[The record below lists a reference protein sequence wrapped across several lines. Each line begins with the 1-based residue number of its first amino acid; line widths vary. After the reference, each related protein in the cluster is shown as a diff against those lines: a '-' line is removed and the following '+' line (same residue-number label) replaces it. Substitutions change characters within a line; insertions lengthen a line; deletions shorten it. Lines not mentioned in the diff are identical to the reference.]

1 MRKIILMALC
11 GLVIS
16 FTSCSKKQASFSED
30 VVEEVDAHHLS
41 VNRDSTFSGEVWDD
55 SHRICVTTVNG
66 QKRSIVVTHPNG
78 KKAAERKWSANG
90 ADEGTTFFDEDG
102 KEITPMEFGSRYK
115 SIVMEF
121 GESL

>member
-1 MRKIILMALC
+1 MFLC

-16 FTSCSKKQASFSED
+16 FASCSKKQASFSED

-41 VNRDSTFSGEVWDD
+41 VNKDSAFSGEVWDD
-55 SHRICVTTVNG
+55 NHRICVTTDNG
-66 QKRSIVVTHPNG
+66 QKRSVVVTHPNG
-78 KKAAERKWSANG
+78 KKAAERKWSARG
-90 ADEGTTFFDEDG
+90 ADEGTTFYDENG
-102 KEITPMEFGSRYK
+102 KVITPREFASRYK